1 MNLPTRNTPAPGPKL
16 VIANWKMHGTPAS
29 NAQLIDTLLPGLQAL
44 AGVQVAICP
53 PMPYLAQLAGL
64 LGHTGIS
71 LGAQNISERTQGAF
85 TGEVSGQMLADLG
98 CGYALVGHSERRSLY
113 GETDA
118 QVAMKFEAA
127 LRAGLTPVLCL
138 GETIHQRR
146 AGNTNA
152 VIGSQ
157 LRAVLEQVGMAQL
170 ARGVIAYEPVW
181 AIGTGETASPAQ
193 AQAVH
198 AHIRQLLAAQDAEAA
213 ARMRLLYG
221 GSVKAD
227 NAAQLFAQQDID
239 GGLIGGA
246 SLDAEAFGA
255 ICRAARKPHLTGL
268 AARSHRTAH
277 N

>member
-1 MNLPTRNTPAPGPKL
+1 MNKKMI
-16 VIANWKMHGTPAS
+16 IANWKMHGTQAA
-29 NAQLIDTLLPGLQAL
+29 NARLIEDLLPTLLRLD
-44 AGVQVAICP
+44 GVQVAICP
-53 PMPYLAQLAGL
+53 PMPYLAQLAHL
-64 LGHTGIS
+64 LEQTPLA
-71 LGAQNISERTQGAF
+71 LGAQNISERSHGAF
-85 TGEVSGQMLADLG
+85 TGEISGEMLADLG

-127 LRAGLTPVLCL
+127 LRAGLVPVLCL

-152 VIGSQ
+152 VIGAQ
-157 LRAVLEQVGMAQL
+157 LKVVLNQVGSEQL

-181 AIGTGETASPAQ
+181 AIGTGETASPEQ
-193 AQAVH
+193 AQDVH
-198 AHIRQLLAAQDAEAA
+198 CYIRQLLREQDAATA
-213 ARMRLLYG
+213 ARIPLLYG

-246 SLDAEAFGA
+246 SLDALAFSA
-255 ICRAARKPHLTGL
+255 ICRAA
-268 AARSHRTAH
+268 AA
-277 N
+277 

>member
-1 MNLPTRNTPAPGPKL
+1 MNMSTRNTLAPGPKL
-16 VIANWKMHGTPAS
+16 VIANWKMHGTHAG
-29 NAQLIDTLLPGLQAL
+29 NARLIDALLPSLPPMP
-44 AGVQVAICP
+44 GVQVAICP

-64 LGHTGIS
+64 LSRTGIS
-71 LGAQNISERTQGAF
+71 LGAQNISERAEGAF

-157 LRAVLEQVGMAQL
+157 LKAVLEQVGMAQL
-170 ARGVIAYEPVW
+170 AKGVIAYEPVW

-198 AHIRQLLAAQDAEAA
+198 AHIRQLLAAQPPATA
-213 ARMRLLYG
+213 ARIRLLYG
-221 GSVKAD
+221 GSVKAE
-227 NAAQLFAQQDID
+227 NAAQLFAQKDID

-246 SLDAEAFGA
+246 SLDADAFAA
-255 ICRAARKPHLTGL
+255 ICRAAITPPI
-268 AARSHRTAH
+268 SQI
-277 N
+277 